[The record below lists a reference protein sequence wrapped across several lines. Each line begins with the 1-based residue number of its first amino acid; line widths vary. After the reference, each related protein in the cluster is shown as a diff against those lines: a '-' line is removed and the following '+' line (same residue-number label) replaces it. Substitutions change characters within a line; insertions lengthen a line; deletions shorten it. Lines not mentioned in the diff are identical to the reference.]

1 MRGFKTAIGAL
12 RKASGGDSTKKKGN
26 LRDGDSGR
34 RKPTRDDDDD
44 EPSYDD
50 LDGDEIIDSV

>member
-34 RKPTRDDDDD
+34 RKPYRDDDD